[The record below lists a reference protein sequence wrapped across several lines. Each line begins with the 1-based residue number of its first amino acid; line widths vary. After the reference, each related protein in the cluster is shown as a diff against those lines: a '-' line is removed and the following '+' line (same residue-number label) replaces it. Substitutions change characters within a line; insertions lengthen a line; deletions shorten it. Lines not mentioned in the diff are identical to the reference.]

1 MGFTGNFW
9 GDWFKLLLKLILWG
23 ECKAGMG
30 PKKVWRSCNPTHDD
44 ETVMKGAPGTCWAE
58 FEPTHDDGAVM
69 SGAPGSGDYLYAGC
83 EFESSFDKIESVAQK
98 ENVMASAMAGIEAL
112 KGTHLELKTRMEKSV
127 EDFRGY
133 LLAARTGRANV
144 HMLDQIKVDYYG
156 TDTPIAQMGQVS
168 TPEPTLILV
177 QPYDV
182 GMVSAIEKAI
192 RTSSSGLNP
201 MTDGKVIRVPVP
213 PMTEERRKDVVKQ
226 LNKTL
231 EDHKT
236 AIRNIRRD
244 GNDQIKKAAKD
255 KLISA
260 DDEKRANEE
269 VQQLTDQE
277 IKRIE
282 ELFKAKEK
290 EILTV

>member
-1 MGFTGNFW
+1 
-9 GDWFKLLLKLILWG
+9 
-23 ECKAGMG
+23 
-30 PKKVWRSCNPTHDD
+30 
-44 ETVMKGAPGTCWAE
+44 
-58 FEPTHDDGAVM
+58 
-69 SGAPGSGDYLYAGC
+69 
-83 EFESSFDKIESVAQK
+83 
-98 ENVMASAMAGIEAL
+98 
-112 KGTHLELKTRMEKSV
+112 
-127 EDFRGY
+127 
-133 LLAARTGRANV
+133 
-144 HMLDQIKVDYYG
+144 
-156 TDTPIAQMGQVS
+156 MGQVS

-177 QPYDV
+177 QPYDA

-192 RTSSSGLNP
+192 RTSGTGLNP

-226 LNKTL
+226 LNKTM

-269 VQQLTDQE
+269 VQQLTDAE
-277 IKRIE
+277 IKRVE
-282 ELFKAKEK
+282 DLFKAKEK
-290 EILTV
+290 EVMTI

>member
-1 MGFTGNFW
+1 
-9 GDWFKLLLKLILWG
+9 
-23 ECKAGMG
+23 
-30 PKKVWRSCNPTHDD
+30 
-44 ETVMKGAPGTCWAE
+44 
-58 FEPTHDDGAVM
+58 
-69 SGAPGSGDYLYAGC
+69 
-83 EFESSFDKIESVAQK
+83 
-98 ENVMASAMAGIEAL
+98 MASAMAGIEAL
-112 KGTHLELKTRMEKSV
+112 KGTHQELKTRMEKSV
-127 EDFRGY
+127 DDFRGY

-177 QPYDV
+177 QPYDMA
-182 GMVSAIEKAI
+182 MVSAIEKAI
-192 RTSSSGLNP
+192 RTSSAGLNP

-213 PMTEERRKDVVKQ
+213 PMTEERRKEVVKQ

-260 DDEKRANEE
+260 DDEKRANDE
-269 VQQLTDQE
+269 VQQLTDRRSSGLRSCLRPRR
-277 IKRIE
+277 KRS
-282 ELFKAKEK
+282 
-290 EILTV
+290 